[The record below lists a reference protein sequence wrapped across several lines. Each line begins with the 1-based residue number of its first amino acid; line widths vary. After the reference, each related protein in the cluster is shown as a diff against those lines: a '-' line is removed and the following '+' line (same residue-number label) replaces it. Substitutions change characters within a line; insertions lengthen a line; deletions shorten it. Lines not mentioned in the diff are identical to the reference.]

1 MLFYSTNHNSP
12 DSTLTAAVMRG
23 LAPDGGLYMPRTIPE
38 IPRAFFN
45 NIADMSIRDISYVV
59 ANILL
64 ANDIPSRDLRNI
76 VNDTFTF
83 DIPLVK
89 VTGDIYSLELFHGP
103 TLAFKDV
110 GARFLARLLA
120 YMSAHNGLPDNI
132 TVLVATSG
140 DSGGAVARGF
150 HNVPGVKVCVLYPS
164 RTLSEMQERQ
174 FTTLGDNVYSIEV
187 AGTFD
192 DCQALVKQAFMDRE
206 LRERISL
213 TSANSINIGRLLPQ
227 MFYYFHAYSR
237 LLHQSD
243 TVTSPEVVISV
254 PCGNLGNLTAALM
267 AKRMGLPI
275 KRFITA
281 NNLNDT
287 FARFLTNGEFK
298 PAKSVRTIANAMD
311 VGNPSNIRRI
321 MDMYGDD
328 IGRLRNDVS
337 GCSFTDDQIADTM
350 LEVYRAHNYILE
362 PHGATAYRAL
372 IQQLGENE
380 KGIFLETAHPSK
392 FARRVNRVLGVNF
405 KNPAD
410 KLPPIKG
417 DNHLKIAPAFS
428 ALKNYLLSSTH

>member
-12 DSTLTAAVMRG
+12 DSTLTDAVMRG

-45 NIADMSIRDISYVV
+45 NISDMSIRDISYVV

-64 ANDIPSRDLRNI
+64 SNDIPSRELHNI

-89 VTGDIYSLELFHGP
+89 VTDDIYSLELFHGP

-150 HNVPGVKVCVLYPS
+150 HNVPGVKVCVVYPS
-164 RTLSEMQERQ
+164 RTLSEMQEKQ
-174 FTTLGDNVYSIEV
+174 FTTLGGNVYSIEV

-192 DCQALVKQAFMDRE
+192 DCQNLVKQAFMDRE
-206 LRERISL
+206 LRESLTL

-237 LLHQSD
+237 LLHQSGTTTPPD
-243 TVTSPEVVISV
+243 VVISV

-281 NNLNDT
+281 NNRNDT
-287 FARFLTNGEFK
+287 FTRFLSDGEFK
-298 PAKSVRTIANAMD
+298 PVKSVRTIANAMD

-321 MDMYGDD
+321 MDMYDND
-328 IGRLRNDVS
+328 IDRLRRDVS
-337 GCSFTDDQIADTM
+337 GCSFTDEQIAETM
-350 LEVYRAHNYILE
+350 LNVYRNSNYILD

-372 IQQLGENE
+372 QQLGNTE
-380 KGIFLETAHPSK
+380 KGIFLETAHPKK
-392 FARRVNRVLGVNF
+392 FALRVNRVLGIRF

-410 KLPPIKG
+410 KLLPLKG
-417 DNHLKIAPAFS
+417 DSHFKIAPAFS